1 MSHLSN
7 AWFHRLKAAQRDLIK
22 MCGGIVRAADL
33 TSTSTSHVGRWN
45 QAKDTDLM
53 PINAIIILEADC
65 GQPLVTSAMAEL
77 NGFRVEDPERA
88 IKTTASIMTSLADT
102 MQEAGALFASG
113 AAAAADG
120 KYTPAELTALERGAA
135 VLNTKIGSLR
145 NDLAAAQADENLRSV
160 VR

>member
-22 MCGGIVRAADL
+22 MCGGIARAADL

>member
-22 MCGGIVRAADL
+22 MCGGIARAAEL

-65 GQPLVTSAMAEL
+65 GQPIVTSAMAEL

-88 IKTTASIMTSLADT
+88 VKTTSSIMASLSAT
-102 MQEAGALFASG
+102 VQEAGALFASG
-113 AAAAADG
+113 AAAAVDG
-120 KYTPAELTALERGAA
+120 HFTPAELTGLERDASALDARIGA
-135 VLNTKIGSLR
+135 LR
-145 NDLAAAQADENLRSV
+145 NVLAAAQKDDNLRSV

>member
-22 MCGGIVRAADL
+22 MCGGIARAAEL

-65 GQPLVTSAMAEL
+65 GQPIVTSAMAEL

-88 IKTTASIMTSLADT
+88 VKTTTSIMSSLSDAV
-102 MQEAGALFASG
+102 QEAGALFATG

-120 KYTPAELTALERGAA
+120 KFSPAELTSLERAA
-135 VLNTKIGSLR
+135 STLTAKVGDLR
-145 NDLAAAQADENLRSV
+145 NTLAAAQVDDTLRTV
-160 VR
+160 VG

>member
-22 MCGGIVRAADL
+22 MCGGIVRAAEL

-88 IKTTASIMTSLADT
+88 IKTTTSIMTSLADT

-120 KYTPAELTALERGAA
+120 KYTPAELTTLERGAA